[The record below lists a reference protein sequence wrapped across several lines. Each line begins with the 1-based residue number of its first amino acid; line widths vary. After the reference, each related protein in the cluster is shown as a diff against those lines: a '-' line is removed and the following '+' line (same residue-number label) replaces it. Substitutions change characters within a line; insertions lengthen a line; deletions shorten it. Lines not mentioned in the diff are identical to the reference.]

1 MSRTL
6 SEIYDALASEKANMA
21 ELNDYFIH
29 NYNPNSALDDHQTLL
44 KDLSSSSKVAVWRLL
59 MWVVAVAVYVHE
71 GLWDVFR
78 GEVDEVIANKLSHTA
93 RWYQEQSFLFQYGD
107 QLTWIDNRYQ
117 YDKYDAN
124 KQIVNR
130 AAAFEVN
137 GVLKLKVATETSSK
151 LAPLDSS
158 QLLAFQNFWKKYKDA
173 GVFMD
178 IISINADL
186 LHLAYEVFYDP
197 ALLNADGSLI
207 IDNTIFPVNDA
218 IANYISNLD
227 FNGKFSL
234 EKCDAAI
241 LKAVGVIDF
250 TRTLAQVKKEND
262 IYKDINI
269 SIVAYSGYFEIDPNF
284 PLSNTIT
291 YTANV

>member
-6 SEIYDALASEKANMA
+6 SEIYDAIAAEKATMA
-21 ELNDYFIH
+21 ELNDFYIH

-44 KDLSSSSKVAVWRLL
+44 KDLTSSSKVAIWRLF
-59 MWVVAVAVYVHE
+59 MWIVAVAIWVHE

-107 QLTWIDNRYQ
+107 QLTWTDSHYQ

-124 KQIVNR
+124 KQIIKR
-130 AAAFEVN
+130 AAAYEVN
-137 GVLKLKVATETSSK
+137 GLLKLKVATITNSK
-151 LAPLDSS
+151 LAALDSS
-158 QLLAFQNFWKKYKDA
+158 QLLAFQNFWSKNKDA

-197 ALLNADGSLI
+197 ALLHEDGSLI
-207 IDNTIFPVNDA
+207 ADNTIFPVNNA
-218 IANYISNLD
+218 IADYLANLD
-227 FNGKFSL
+227 FNGKFRL

-241 LKAVGVIDF
+241 LKAEGVVDF
-250 TRTLAQVKKEND
+250 TRTLAQAKKEND
-262 IYKDINI
+262 IYKDIDI
-269 SIVAYSGYFEIDPNF
+269 SIVAYSGYFEIDPAF
-284 PLSNTIT
+284 VLSDTIT
-291 YTANV
+291 YIANV